1 MQTKGGTLCLS
12 LKNRNTENMN
22 INELIDFNLNLLK
35 EGMDIRP
42 LELKNTNEETLND
55 EKSLALFN
63 KMISESLIF
72 TDQFKRIQLSTRAY
86 EIINIGGWLKYIT
99 DIENENIETENRNKL
114 KDTLEIDLAKS
125 NLKANELNKKIAK
138 QNTKNEKKNRI
149 STWVNIG
156 IGIINIGLLIWQI
169 IRSE

>member
-1 MQTKGGTLCLS
+1 
-12 LKNRNTENMN
+12 MN

-42 LELKNTNEETLND
+42 LELKNTNDETLND

-72 TDQFKRIQLSTRAY
+72 TDQYKRIQLSTRGY
-86 EIINIGGWLKYIT
+86 EILTIGGWLKYIT
-99 DIENENIETENRNKL
+99 DNENEKIETENRNKL
-114 KDTLEIDLAKS
+114 KENLEIDLAKS

-138 QNTKNEKKNRI
+138 QNAKNEKKNRI

-169 IRSE
+169 IKSE

>member
-1 MQTKGGTLCLS
+1 
-12 LKNRNTENMN
+12 MN

-42 LELKNTNEETLND
+42 LELKNTNSNLLND

-86 EIINIGGWLKYIT
+86 EIINIGGWLKYKT
-99 DIENENIETENRNKL
+99 DIENEIIETENRNKL
-114 KDTLEIDLAKS
+114 KEKLEIDLAKS
-125 NLKANELNKKIAK
+125 NLKANELNKRMAK
-138 QNTKNEKKNRI
+138 QNAKNEKKNRI
-149 STWVNIG
+149 STWINIG
-156 IGIINIGLLIWQI
+156 IGVINVCLLIWQI
-169 IRSE
+169 LKSE